1 MRLTS
6 FQSLKKRL
14 LKNPK
19 VREEYERLGP
29 EFELIHAIIKK
40 RTEKGFTQ
48 EALAKKIGKKQSAIA
63 RLESGFSNPTFALL
77 NQVAHALDSEV
88 KISFIPRSSS
98 RSRTTVS
105 TSAR

>member
-6 FQSLKKRL
+6 FRSLKERL
-14 LKNPK
+14 LKDPEF
-19 VREEYERLGP
+19 RAEYEKLGP

-63 RLESGFSNPTFALL
+63 RLESGFSNPTFSLL

-88 KISFIPRSSS
+88 KISFSDRRSPS
-98 RSRTTVS
+98 RAATVH
-105 TSAR
+105 SAR

>member
-6 FQSLKKRL
+6 FQALKKRL
-14 LKNPK
+14 LKNQEF
-19 VREEYERLGP
+19 RAEYEKLGP

-77 NQVAHALDSEV
+77 RDVAHALDSEV
-88 KISFIPRSSS
+88 KISFVPRSLLHLRSVSS
-98 RSRTTVS
+98 DS
-105 TSAR
+105 